1 MEQKPKKIL
10 LGLTTTP
17 ASDWR
22 GKVEEMKRF
31 GIREIALFPT
41 FLEKNEREELYAL
54 LEEIDGLRIPH
65 VHLRDDMDENE
76 LSYLETRYCPVAYN
90 IHDHPR
96 HVPAFEMLRH
106 KIFVENHFHPF
117 PDGIVGE
124 YAGICLDTQ
133 HHHRTRF
140 RSPKAYLLLR
150 KRLSSGADLIGCCH
164 LSPVK
169 AFRNRATRKR
179 LGVGSHY
186 MIDLREYEYVK
197 RYVRY
202 LPEYVSIEAENSFE
216 EQLRIREYLDTIIN
230 A

>member
-10 LGLTTTP
+10 FGLTTTP

-31 GIREIALFPT
+31 GIGEIALFPT
-41 FLEKNEREELYAL
+41 YLEKKEREELYRL
-54 LEEIDGLRIPH
+54 LEGIADLKIPLI
-65 VHLRDDMDENE
+65 HLREEDMHGME
-76 LSYLETRYCPVAYN
+76 LAYLDARYHPVAYN
-90 IHDHPR
+90 V
-96 HVPAFEMLRH
+96 HVDAYGTTALHGYRDR
-106 KIFVENHFHPF
+106 IFVENQLSSF
-117 PDGIVGE
+117 PEGIFEE

-133 HHHRTRF
+133 HIHYTRF
-140 RSPKAYLLLR
+140 RLPKLYR
-150 KRLSSGADLIGCCH
+150 EVKRLLDSGTSVGWSH
-164 LSPVK
+164 LSPYP
-169 AFRNRATRKR
+169 AMRNRFHRKR

-197 RYVRY
+197 RYVKY
-202 LPEYVSIEAENSFE
+202 LPEYVSIEAENTFE

>member
-1 MEQKPKKIL
+1 MEKKPKKIL

-17 ASDWR
+17 GSDWR
-22 GKVEEMKRF
+22 RKVEEMKRL
-31 GIREIALFPT
+31 GIKEIALFPT
-41 FLEKNEREELYAL
+41 FLEKAEREELYAL
-54 LEEIDGLRIPH
+54 LEGIDGLRIPH
-65 VHLRDDMDENE
+65 IHLRDDMDEDE
-76 LSYLETRYCPVAYN
+76 LSYLETRYCPIAYN
-90 IHDHPR
+90 IHDYQR
-96 HVPAFEMLRH
+96 QIPAFKMLRH

-117 PDGIVGE
+117 ADGIVGE

-133 HHHRTRF
+133 HHYRTRF
-140 RSPKAYLLLR
+140 RSPKAYFILWKQLL
-150 KRLSSGADLIGCCH
+150 SGAYLIGCSH

-169 AFRNRATRKR
+169 AFRNRSARTR

-202 LPEYVSIEAENSFE
+202 LPEYVSIEAENTFE
-216 EQLRIREYLDTIIN
+216 DQLHIREYLDTIIN

>member
-31 GIREIALFPT
+31 GIKEIALFPT
-41 FLEKNEREELYAL
+41 FLKKSERDELYAL
-54 LEEIDGLRIPH
+54 LEGIDGLRIPH
-65 VHLRDDMDENE
+65 IHLRDDMGEDE
-76 LSYLETRYCPVAYN
+76 LIYLETTYHPVAYN

-96 HVPAFEMLRH
+96 LVPVYEKYRH

-133 HHHRTRF
+133 HHYRNLF
-140 RSPKAYLLLR
+140 RSPGAFLKLLR
-150 KRLSSGADLIGCCH
+150 HLRSGVSTIGCCH
-164 LSPVK
+164 LSPMK
-169 AFRNRATRKR
+169 SLRNRSKRKR

-197 RYVRY
+197 QYVKY
-202 LPEYVSIEAENSFE
+202 LPEYVSIEAENTFA
-216 EQLRIREYLDTIIN
+216 EQLRIREYLDGIIN